1 MADNSVFIEGFAG
14 QGIPDFAREATLK
27 GILREAT
34 KNSGANDKMVR
45 LLSMMA
51 SGQKISSGEFKNIQK
66 EIRKQ
71 NRTAKDQ
78 LKATQQQNAQDKK
91 ANVEDKKQT
100 SLLSELL
107 VGMKTQTQIYKDNF
121 KKQMELERFTE
132 KQGGGVDLAGT
143 FAKVAEAGKALT
155 DGFIKVAAG
164 VMAANNYVLQ
174 QGLDRFNFAQE
185 LRQSGLAAGL
195 DSTTASLTGF
205 ANMVRENS
213 FTLGEAAEFTKRF
226 SKAVGVTGVES
237 ALNFANNMAEGGD
250 GADMMRRFGMEFGEV
265 ANISGEY
272 LETVRSLGMLDRLS
286 QSEMRAG
293 MEDFMD
299 AVVTTSN
306 VMKINM
312 EDAAMMIKQ
321 TLSRDDIT
329 AMLGTMDPRRAS
341 QVQEVVGLAGGMES
355 AFGEAIAQ
363 RLAAG
368 SQTEFMQT
376 KAFQDI
382 ASSPIAME
390 LLPVIERLA
399 TATER
404 GGVAGYQTEFANL
417 GADIERLRESA
428 QSSRVLIT
436 SGADQFG
443 TQVLSSLL
451 RLGQTADDAAAGFVK
466 LSDNDIVAIDAVEV
480 QRRMTVAMEGVNNAI
495 VEQSNFA
502 ENIGK
507 LNEKTMN
514 LLNEAEQAG
523 VGLAGEFAGMAADFT
538 TFLQGLGTDAITG
551 ALGLTNTALGSLSE
565 EAGKAAE
572 NIEKLNSNILTSL
585 TKTSPTGSLNLEKM
599 VSEIEDVPSSLSN
612 RDTMNAQRRQDRQ
625 IAEVIEAHGE
635 EGRRA
640 VEQLN
645 VVRDPF
651 KYDFESLKKI
661 DELTSAI
668 AEGRVD
674 NERLMTLIDNFDK
687 YINRTTNQRGQRI
700 TNTSNTEENQ
710 ALLIELRRLV
720 ESLNIN

>member
-51 SGQKISSGEFKNIQK
+51 SGQKISTGEFKNIQK
-66 EIRKQ
+66 EIRQQ
-71 NRTAKDQ
+71 NRTAKQQ

-91 ANVEDKKQT
+91 ANTEDKKQT
-100 SLLSELL
+100 NILSELL
-107 VGMKTQTQIYKDNF
+107 LGMKTQTQIYKDGF
-121 KKQMELERFTE
+121 KKQMELERFTD
-132 KQGGGVDLAGT
+132 KQGGGIDISGSLGKLGGA
-143 FAKVAEAGKALT
+143 AKIAVEGITAIGSA
-155 DGFIKVAAG
+155 VMG
-164 VMAANNYVLQ
+164 VNNYFLQ
-174 QGLDRFNFAQE
+174 QGLDRFNLAQE

-205 ANMVRENS
+205 ADMVRNNA
-213 FTLGEAAEFTKRF
+213 FTRGEAAEFTKRF
-226 SKAVGVTGVES
+226 SKAVGVTGVDS
-237 ALNFANNMAEGGD
+237 ALKFANNMAEGGD

-272 LETVRSLGMLDRLS
+272 LETVRSLGMLDRMS

-306 VMKINM
+306 VMKINL

-329 AMLGTMDPRRAS
+329 AMLATMDPNRAA

-466 LSDNDIVAIDAVEV
+466 LSEDDIAAVGALEV
-480 QRRMTVAMEGVNNAI
+480 QRRITVAMEGVNNEI
-495 VEQSNFA
+495 VKSGGFA

-507 LNEKTMN
+507 LNEKTLN
-514 LLNEAEQAG
+514 LLTSAETTATQ
-523 VGLAGEFAGMAADFT
+523 LSEQFAESVVNAST
-538 TFLQGLGTDAITG
+538 SLQGLATDALTSISDLVSG
-551 ALGLTNTALGSLSE
+551 GLEMLDE
-565 EAGKAAE
+565 DAAE
-572 NIEKLNSNILTSL
+572 TADTISRLNDNIIKTFGE
-585 TKTSPTGSLNLEKM
+585 TSPTGSLNLEKM

-612 RDTMNAQRRQDRQ
+612 RDTMNAQRTQDRQ
-625 IAEVIEAHGE
+625 IAEVIEVHGE
-635 EGRRA
+635 AGRRA

-651 KYDFESLKKI
+651 KLNQDSLKNI
-661 DELTSAI
+661 DELTAAI

-674 NERLMTLIDNFDK
+674 NEKLLTAIDNFDK